1 MMNIKK
7 LFRRSYPPPQGIPK
21 KIIYLLT
28 IVMLISTFY
37 ESDMK
42 DFYNKNRK
50 KGAPDYIHFVEDY
63 GRFTNTAIQ
72 ALLPIIL
79 RDPVGV
85 MQAINVGIVTTA
97 STHTLKFALNDV
109 TVGSTRLG
117 QRPRNP
123 NSSRNMPSGHSSMAS
138 CALGFVARRYGA
150 KWLVILLPV
159 LILTMYARFMLDAHT
174 ISATIAGA
182 CLGIIS
188 ALLCTSRYEKK
199 EKGKKDLL

>member
-1 MMNIKK
+1 MNIKK
-7 LFRRSYPPPQGIPK
+7 IFRESLHVEIPK
-21 KIIYLLT
+21 RTLCLLAV
-28 IVMLISTFY
+28 VMLVSTFY
-37 ESDMK
+37 ESDMNN
-42 DFYNKNRK
+42 FYNKNRK
-50 KGAPDYIHFVEDY
+50 KGAPGYIHFVEDY

-72 ALLPIIL
+72 ALLPFVL

-85 MQAINVGIVTTA
+85 MQAINVGILTTA

-109 TVGSTRLG
+109 RIGNTRLG

-123 NSSRNMPSGHSSMAS
+123 GSSKNMPSGHSSMAS
-138 CALGFVARRYGA
+138 CALGFVGRRYGS
-150 KWLVILLPV
+150 KWLYILLPV

-188 ALLCTSRYEKK
+188 ALLCTSRYKREKIIV
-199 EKGKKDLL
+199 